1 MPYELYYWDGLQ
13 GRGEFVRLALE
24 EADADYVDVVRGP
37 DQLGQGTRAM
47 MAVLDSRTEAQ
58 IPFAPPFLKDGD
70 LIVSHVANILLYLG
84 PKLGLAP
91 REEGLRFVANGLQ
104 LTIADMVTEV
114 HDTHH
119 PLATTLY
126 YEDQKEA
133 AKRRAADFIRH
144 RMPKFLGYFERVLNQ
159 NPAGARYSVGDRL
172 SYVDLSLFQLIEGL
186 HYAFPRAMKSFA
198 RQYPALA
205 ALRAAVAKRPNIA
218 RYLKSE
224 RRIPFNESGIFRHY
238 PELDQ
243 DPGR

>member
-13 GRGEFVRLALE
+13 GRGEFIRLALE
-24 EADADYVDVVRGP
+24 EAAADYIDVSRGP
-37 DQLGQGTRAM
+37 KGTQAM
-47 MAVLDSRTEAQ
+47 MALMGSKTEAQ

-70 LIVSHVANILLYLG
+70 LIVSQVANILLYLG

-91 REEGLRFVANGLQ
+91 KDEALRSIANGLQ
-104 LTIADMVTEV
+104 STITDIVAEA

-133 AKRRAADFIRH
+133 AKRRSADFIENRI
-144 RMPKFLGYFERVLNQ
+144 PKYLGYFERMLQQ
-159 NPAGARYSVGDRL
+159 NPAGDKHPVGDSL
-172 SYVDLSLFQLIEGL
+172 TYVDLSLFQLIEGL
-186 HYAFPRAMKSFA
+186 HYAFPRGMRPFA
-198 RQYPALA
+198 KHYPALA

-218 RYLKSE
+218 TYLKSE
-224 RRIPFNESGIFRHY
+224 RRLAFNTSGVFRHY

-243 DPGR
+243 DAT

>member
-24 EADADYVDVVRGP
+24 AAGADYVDVERTG
-37 DQLGQGTRAM
+37 GGRM
-47 MAVLDSRTEAQ
+47 MALMNSKTEPQ

-70 LIVSHVANILLYLG
+70 LIIPQVANILMYLG

-91 REEGLRFVANGLQ
+91 QDEGLRFVANGLQ
-104 LTIADMVTEV
+104 LTIADVVAEA

-126 YEDQKEA
+126 YEDQKDA
-133 AKRRAADFIRH
+133 AKQRAAGFIAH
-144 RMPKFLGYFERVLNQ
+144 RIPKYLGYFERVLTQ
-159 NPAGARYSVGDRL
+159 NPKGDKHAVGADL

-186 HYAFPRAMKSFA
+186 HYAFPRGVKPFA
-198 RQYPALA
+198 ERYPALA
-205 ALRAAVAKRPNIA
+205 ALRTMVAERPAIA
-218 RYLKSE
+218 KYLKSD
-224 RRIPFNESGIFRHY
+224 RRIAFNTSGIFRHY

-243 DPGR
+243 DGA